1 MFPNINCHL
10 VFSVNYYFNLCAAV
24 LLPVFLSVQT
34 EHTHTQIRLV
44 FLFKGKT
51 CTNVSLN
58 KFDALVF
65 KWSVAME
72 NWKLGY
78 EMWVNDR
85 VARHPVVLTSLK
97 RERCHYILN
106 STSRCF

>member
-1 MFPNINCHL
+1 MCRCIITSIFVC
-10 VFSVNYYFNLCAAV
+10 
-24 LLPVFLSVQT
+24 T
-34 EHTHTQIRLV
+34 DGTHTQIRLV
-44 FLFKGKT
+44 SLFKGKT
-51 CTNVSLN
+51 RTNVSLN

-78 EMWVNDR
+78 EMWVNDL
-85 VARHPVVLTSLK
+85 VARHPVVLIALK

-106 STSRCF
+106 STSRCFCADLN

>member
-1 MFPNINCHL
+1 MCRCIITSIFVC
-10 VFSVNYYFNLCAAV
+10 
-24 LLPVFLSVQT
+24 T
-34 EHTHTQIRLV
+34 DGTHREREREREREIRLV
-44 FLFKGKT
+44 FLFKGKSR
-51 CTNVSLN
+51 TNVSLN

-85 VARHPVVLTSLK
+85 VAGHPVVLTSLK

>member
-1 MFPNINCHL
+1 MSENINSEILSENINSHI
-10 VFSVNYYFNLCAAV
+10 VVSVNHYFNLCAAV
-24 LLPVFLSVQT
+24 LLPVFLSVQI
-34 EHTHTQIRLV
+34 EHIQRERELV

-51 CTNVSLN
+51 RANVSVNNL
-58 KFDALVF
+58 DALVF

-85 VARHPVVLTSLK
+85 VARHPMVLTRVTK
-97 RERCHYILN
+97 A
-106 STSRCF
+106 